1 MGVARQYHRPDSEV
15 YAAEPDRMR
24 RAGTARTLRNLGITV
39 VQAPPERFAPALA
52 DHYLSLKKAG
62 QL

>member
-1 MGVARQYHRPDSEV
+1 MSRAEV
-15 YAAEPDRMR
+15 NTFPQ
-24 RAGTARTLRNLGITV
+24 